1 MAAMYKSVTFVVLII
16 IALFTSAPVFA
27 DGDPL
32 EKVLPAPLCAAGWSM
47 EEKIA
52 LYTKDNLFDRI
63 NGEAEI
69 YFPYGFDVMASARYA
84 SKQNPQYAVEADV
97 YKMGSL
103 LDAFGI
109 YANYRRSDD
118 EDASV
123 GADGTIAPSQLLF
136 YQDRYFVRLQATGT
150 LSVDKEIF
158 LSCARAISK
167 NLPSGGK
174 PKALETIA
182 IPSIVKKSERYI
194 AQSLLGYPFFQKGFM
209 ADAMTGSGQMQIFI
223 VIDGTPD
230 DAQQSFDLY
239 REYLR
244 KSGAEVSVSTTS
256 QRTSLEAADPLYG
269 NLLLEMR
276 DRYIYGVI
284 RIKDRSSA
292 RQLMEQLRKMP

>member
-1 MAAMYKSVTFVVLII
+1 MYKSVTFAVII
-16 IALFTSAPVFA
+16 LVAMFSSAPAVA

-109 YANYRRSDD
+109 YANYRRTDD

-158 LSCARAISK
+158 LLCARAISK
-167 NLPSGGK
+167 NLPSGAGK
-174 PKALETIA
+174 PKELEVTA
-182 IPSIVKKSERYI
+182 IPSIIKKSERYI
-194 AQSLLGYPFFQKGFM
+194 AQSLLGYPFFQKGLM
-209 ADAMTGSGQMQIFI
+209 ADAAEGGGQMQVFI
-223 VIDGTPD
+223 VIDETREA
-230 DAQQSFDLY
+230 AQKSFDLY
-239 REYLR
+239 LEYIR
-244 KSGAEVSVSTTS
+244 KSGAKVNASAAS
-256 QRTSLEAADPLYG
+256 QLKSLEAVDPLYG
-269 NLLLEMR
+269 NVLVEMHGR
-276 DRYIYGVI
+276 FLYGAI
-284 RIKDRSSA
+284 RFKDISSA
-292 RQLMEQLRKMP
+292 RRLVKQLREMP